1 MNIPKLGTSPYVQL
15 RPNVQLQ
22 PKQAFEEAQET
33 PTQKRTQQLK
43 SLGITQY
50 GQTQP
55 KQSPQAVEE
64 PSKTSEG
71 PEKPKAENPSRKG
84 INVLV

>member
-1 MNIPKLGTSPYVQL
+1 MDISKANVSPPVQI
-15 RPNVQLQ
+15 Q
-22 PKQAFEEAQET
+22 PKQSFEEAQET
-33 PTQKRTQQLK
+33 RAQKRTERLK
-43 SLGITQY
+43 SLGVTQY

-71 PEKPKAENPSRKG
+71 PEKAKAENPSRKG
-84 INVLV
+84 INALVE

>member
-1 MNIPKLGTSPYVQL
+1 LNFPKVETSPNVQL
-15 RPNVQLQ
+15 RPQQ
-22 PKQAFEEAQET
+22 SIEEAQET
-33 PTQKRTQQLK
+33 TAQKRTERLK
-43 SLGITQY
+43 SLGVTQY

-71 PEKPKAENPSRKG
+71 PEKAKAENPSRKG
-84 INVLV
+84 INALVE